1 MSEKV
6 VENKVVDFDTQ
17 LKAEREFYLRKTD
30 KIPGSNMSLKE
41 AKEAQAKVSAEFEE
55 KQRER
60 AENVRKRNDK
70 AQDEFRKEKGI
81 ENTST
86 SIVVPGVNVDVKNVP
101 MIPSEVAFSQNFDN
115 AMPTLPPLPSDAELN
130 KMDVPELITLAG
142 NRKVEVKA
150 NVDTKPAL
158 IARLK
163 GEYTDAKFESLQ
175 GKTREVLD
183 GYAIELKLGANAE
196 ELKTSFPNAELL
208 SAAIEKARKA

>member
-17 LKAEREFYLRKTD
+17 LKAEREFYLKKTD
-30 KIPGSNMSLKE
+30 KIPGSNMTLKE

-101 MIPSEVAFSQNFDN
+101 MISSEVAFSQFDN
-115 AMPTLPPLPSDAELN
+115 KDLALPSDADLEA
-130 KMDVPELITLAG
+130 MDTKQLIKLSVD
-142 NRKVEVKA
+142 RKVEGVKA
-150 NVDTKPAL
+150 NVDTKAT
-158 IARLK
+158 IIEKLK
-163 GEYTDAKFESLQ
+163 GTFVEPKAETKPAET
-175 GKTREVLD
+175 KTET
-183 GYAIELKLGANAE
+183 
-196 ELKTSFPNAELL
+196 KT
-208 SAAIEKARKA
+208 